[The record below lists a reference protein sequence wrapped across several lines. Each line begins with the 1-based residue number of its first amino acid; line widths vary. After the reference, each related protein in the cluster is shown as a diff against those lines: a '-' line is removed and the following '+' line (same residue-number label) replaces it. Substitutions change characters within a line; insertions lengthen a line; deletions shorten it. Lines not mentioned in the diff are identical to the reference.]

1 MNVRKENIMDFD
13 ELQKRLDNIETAL
26 CWAYRNNNDWAIQWL
41 KGLKNKLYNLPDSDT
56 LYGVYN
62 D

>member
-1 MNVRKENIMDFD
+1 MNVRKENNMDFD
-13 ELQKRLDNIETAL
+13 QLEKRLDNIETAL
-26 CWAYRNNNDWAIQWL
+26 CWAYRDNNDWAIKWL
-41 KGLKNKLYNLPDSDT
+41 KSLKNKLYNLPDNDT